1 MNLFIK
7 ASVLGVIT
15 SVLLAGV
22 GCSAAPEEEG
32 SDEDDVVTGAST
44 PAQNSIVF
52 EQVKTCDNLFKD
64 RAAFRDVD
72 LQEGVLRWKCGDVDG
87 VTISKCEDNLAL
99 LAAEEAKGSVTQ
111 ERRQALSECGNGYG
125 QEYCEYNAVSKGN
138 IVNGVKSAKTLKD
151 ADVVQCVFT
160 SVHSDFKGTAA
171 NPEAFADDLSSK
183 LKPQLAAAGRIP
195 EGRVSGMKQG
205 VNSRGAA
212 DTLIDDCAS
221 LAKGGEQTYAK
232 DADRQVLCYNAW
244 AAATTP
250 ADKAK
255 LEASCKGVD
264 LSNDAAWA
272 KVGIAATPL
281 SDGDKDLAACTM
293 VLNAEHG
300 GVSWR
305 NSDPTI
311 CARPYRAA
319 RECNVSFKKIGA
331 VAPTFAG
338 FSMQGW
344 TNRTTLPTGC
354 KYATMDNN
362 PYGNIVICTAGAQDV
377 KNYRTQKKPL
387 QTLCRDK
394 FGVNVAM
401 QAPIGALANI
411 SAAKE
416 ETPFCKAFVG
426 GARRAQTPAA
436 PPAKP

>member
-1 MNLFIK
+1 MNLLVK
-7 ASVLGVIT
+7 ASVLGLVT
-15 SVLLAGV
+15 AALLAGV

-32 SDEDDVVTGAST
+32 TGDDDVVTGAST
-44 PAQNSIVF
+44 PPQNSIVF

-87 VTISKCEDNLAL
+87 VSISKCEDDLAL
-99 LAAEEAKGSVTQ
+99 LAAEEAKGSVTT
-111 ERRQALSECGNGYG
+111 ERRQALSQCGNGYG
-125 QEYCEYNAVSKGN
+125 QEYCEYNAVAKGN
-138 IVNGVKSAKTLKD
+138 VVNGVKSAKDLKD

-160 SVHSDFKGTAA
+160 SVHSDFKGKLA
-171 NPEAFADDLSSK
+171 NTEAFADDLSSK
-183 LKPQLAAAGRIP
+183 LKPQLVAAGRIP

-212 DTLIDDCAS
+212 DTLINDCAN
-221 LAKGGEQTYAK
+221 LAKGGETSYAK

-244 AAATTP
+244 AKATTP

-255 LEASCKGVD
+255 YETACKGID
-264 LSNDAAWA
+264 LSNDTAWA
-272 KVGIAATPL
+272 KTGIKATEL
-281 SDGDKDLAACTM
+281 TDADHDLASCTM
-293 VLNAEHG
+293 VLHAKNG

-311 CARPYRAA
+311 CARSYRAA
-319 RECNVSFKKIGA
+319 RECNVDFKQIGA

-344 TNRTTLPTGC
+344 TNRDTLPTGC
-354 KYATMDNN
+354 KYATLAES
-362 PYGNIVICTAGAQDV
+362 PYANVVICTAGAQDV

-401 QAPIGALANI
+401 QAPIGA
-411 SAAKE
+411 
-416 ETPFCKAFVG
+416 
-426 GARRAQTPAA
+426 
-436 PPAKP
+436 